1 MKINLLTFTPVAESI
16 NLAVYT
22 EKVENSNPL
31 RLFRNEC
38 PQFWEQHPELSD
50 KETLFFSIVHPE
62 GCTGDKYDISIKF
75 DENSRIAKHYF
86 NHLIYNYFKENAAA
100 VGFDFVDNVEV
111 WIKDSNQPHTQ
122 TTQFLRFSLVP
133 QYKKVTDSWELLVS
147 YNSISTAYNQSI
159 DSLDIQTE
167 RYRVIADNEI
177 VKRKHITPEQKQNI
191 GNIFPIINRELAAE
205 LNVSETRPPKENK
218 YLKTRQQ
225 IVAFAKNYLFTD
237 NFQAIIKFHKEDF
250 YSFKNPED
258 NKVTDGSNVLL
269 FGGNSSGFEAYNG
282 IINNGPF
289 RASTKN
295 NLKFFFICHVKDI
308 DVSKRLYN
316 IFFYGANSTLNFNT
330 KNPDGSPKYQQK
342 DIKSDNGITY
352 KTLPQLIKQP
362 FETETNGSI
371 TFSNLETAVQEIKTK
386 LSQKNLK
393 NDYNYVAIY
402 ISPVRKDDVNSP
414 HHDIYFAIKEMLLE
428 KQITSQVIYKDNPA
442 GNNFRYHLPNIA
454 IALLSKIGGIPWQ
467 LNPSRTKNDL
477 IIGVGA
483 FKSEKVGKRYV
494 GSAFCFNQDGIFQ
507 NFDCYRDNDLEHL
520 IKDIRKAIG
529 IYLVQN
535 QDQKPKRLIIH
546 YYKTM
551 GKRESKPITDMLYTL
566 GFNIPVFIVTIN
578 KTESSDIVAFDSD
591 SADLMPLSGTYV
603 KVGYN
608 QFLLYNNAKY
618 PNSQKYDI
626 LFPVKVKISKVVT
639 NGSKEDNQANMP
651 EVREML
657 NQVYQFSR
665 MYWKSVKQQN
675 LPITIKYPE
684 MVAEIVPHFSDAELP
699 SFGKTNLWF
708 L

>member
-1 MKINLLTFTPVAESI
+1 MKINLLTFTPVAASI
-16 NLAVYT
+16 NLVVYT

-38 PQFWEQHPELSD
+38 PQFLEKHPELSD
-50 KETLFFSIVHPE
+50 KENLFFSIVHPE
-62 GCTGDKYDISIKF
+62 DCTGDKYDISIKF
-75 DENSRIAKHYF
+75 YENPRIAKHYI

-100 VGFDFVDNVEV
+100 VGVDFVENVEV
-111 WIKDSNQPHTQ
+111 WIKDSNQPHAQ

-133 QYKKVTDSWELLVS
+133 QYKKVKYRWELLVS
-147 YNSISTAYNQSI
+147 YNSISTAYTQSI

-177 VKRKHITPEQKQNI
+177 FKRKHITPEQKQNI

-205 LNVSETRPPKENK
+205 LNVSETSPPKENK

-225 IVAFAKNYLFTD
+225 VVAFAKNYLFTD

-250 YSFKNPED
+250 YSFKNPEE
-258 NKVTDGSNVLL
+258 NKVTDGSNIIL
-269 FGGNSSGFEAYNG
+269 FGGNSSGFNPYNG
-282 IINNGPF
+282 INNNYPF
-289 RASTKN
+289 RATTKN
-295 NLKFFFICHVKDI
+295 NVKFLFIYYKD
-308 DVSKRLYN
+308 DVSSSKYL
-316 IFFYGANSTLNFNT
+316 NSLFKEGLGKFTDHYT
-330 KNPDGSPKYQQK
+330 GEV
-342 DIKSDNGITY
+342 TY
-352 KTLPQLIKQP
+352 KFKSLSIFIKQP
-362 FETETNGSI
+362 FETKTNGSS

-442 GNNFRYHLPNIA
+442 GNNFRFHLPNIA

-608 QFLLYNNAKY
+608 QYLLYNNAKY

-651 EVREML
+651 KVREML

-684 MVAEIVPHFSDAELP
+684 MVA
-699 SFGKTNLWF
+699 
-708 L
+708 

>member
-1 MKINLLTFTPVAESI
+1 MKINLFTFSPINES
-16 NLAVYT
+16 LELSVYT
-22 EKVENSNPL
+22 EKVENSNSL

-38 PQFWEQHPELSD
+38 PQFWEQHSELSD
-50 KETLFFSIVHPE
+50 KENLFFSFVNPE
-62 GCTGDKYDISIKF
+62 EYAGNKYDISIKF
-75 DENSRIAKHYF
+75 DENPRIAKHYL

-111 WIKDSNQPHTQ
+111 WIKDTNQPHTQ
-122 TTQFLRFSLVP
+122 TTQFLRFSLAP

-159 DSLDIQTE
+159 DSLDLQTE

-191 GNIFPIINRELAAE
+191 ENIFPIINRELAAE

-218 YLKTRQQ
+218 YRKTHQQ
-225 IVAFAKNYLFTD
+225 IIEFAKNYLFTD
-237 NFQAIIKFHKEDF
+237 GFQQIIKFDSNDF

-258 NKVTDGSNVLL
+258 YIVTDGSNVLL
-269 FGGNSSGFEAYNG
+269 FGGNKSGFEPYNG
-282 IINNGPF
+282 INNNGPF
-289 RASTKN
+289 RATTKN
-295 NLKFFFICHVKDI
+295 NIKFFFIYHKD
-308 DVSKRLYN
+308 DVSVSKYLYS
-316 IFFYGANSTLNFNT
+316 IFKEGLGKSTDRYT
-330 KNPDGSPKYQQK
+330 GEV
-342 DIKSDNGITY
+342 TY
-352 KTLPQLIKQP
+352 KFKPLSLFIKHP

-371 TFSNLETAVQEIKTK
+371 TFSNLETAVQEVKTM
-386 LSQKNLK
+386 LSQKPLK
-393 NDYNYVAIY
+393 NDCNYVAIY
-402 ISPVRKDDVNSP
+402 ISPVRKDDINSP
-414 HHDIYFAIKEMLLE
+414 YHDIYFTIKEMLLE
-428 KQITSQVIYKDNPA
+428 KHITSQVIYKDNPA
-442 GNNFRYHLPNIA
+442 GNNFRFHLPNIA

-467 LNPSRTKNDL
+467 LNPSRSKNDL
-477 IIGVGA
+477 IIGIGA

-551 GKRESKPITDMLYTL
+551 GKKESKPITDMLYTL

-591 SADLMPLSGTYV
+591 STDLMPLSGSYV

-626 LFPVKVKISKVVT
+626 LFPVKVKISKVIT
-639 NGSKEDNQANMP
+639 NGSKTDNQVSLS
-651 EVREML
+651 EVKEML

>member
-31 RLFRNEC
+31 KLFRNES
-38 PQFWEQHPELSD
+38 PEFWEQHPELSEND
-50 KETLFFSIVHPE
+50 YLFFSIVHPE
-62 GCTGDKYDISIKF
+62 SCMGDKYDVSIKF
-75 DENSRIAKHYF
+75 DENPRIAKHYF

-111 WIKDSNQPHTQ
+111 WVKDSNQPHAQ

-147 YNSISTAYNQSI
+147 YNGISTAYNQSI

-191 GNIFPIINRELAAE
+191 GNIFPIVNHELANE

-225 IVAFAKNYLFTD
+225 IVAFAKIYLFTD
-237 NFQAIIKFHKEDF
+237 NFQEIIKFHNEDF
-250 YSFKNPED
+250 YSFQNPDD

-269 FGGNSSGFEAYNG
+269 FGGNGSGFDPYNG
-282 IINNGPF
+282 INNNGPF
-289 RASTKN
+289 RATTKN
-295 NLKFFFICHVKDI
+295 NVKFFFIYHKD
-308 DVSKRLYN
+308 DTSVCQYLYN
-316 IFFYGANSTLNFNT
+316 LF
-330 KNPDGSPKYQQK
+330 KDGLGKFTDRYT
-342 DIKSDNGITY
+342 GEVTY
-352 KTLPQLIKQP
+352 KFKPLSLFIKQP
-362 FETETNGSI
+362 FETESKGSI
-371 TFSNLETAVQEIKTK
+371 LFSNLETAVQEIKTK
-386 LSQKNLK
+386 LNQKNLK

-402 ISPVRKDDVNSP
+402 ISPVHKDDVNNP
-414 HHDIYFAIKEMLLE
+414 YHAIYFAIKEILLE

-442 GNNFRYHLPNIA
+442 GNNFRFHLPNIA

-467 LNPSRTKNDL
+467 LSPSRTKNDL

-520 IKDIRKAIG
+520 ISDIRKAIG

-551 GKRESKPITDMLYTL
+551 SKRESKPITDMLYTL
-566 GFNIPVFIVTIN
+566 GFNIPVFIITIN

-618 PNSQKYDI
+618 PNSQKKYDI

-639 NGSKEDNQANMP
+639 NGSKEDNQANLS
-651 EVREML
+651 EVKEML

-699 SFGKTNLWF
+699 QFGKTNLWF

>member
-50 KETLFFSIVHPE
+50 KEYLFFSIVHPE
-62 GCTGDKYDISIKF
+62 GCTGSKYDISIKF
-75 DENSRIAKHYF
+75 DENPRIAKHYL

-111 WIKDSNQPHTQ
+111 WVKDSIQPHAQ

-159 DSLDIQTE
+159 DGLDIQTE

-237 NFQAIIKFHKEDF
+237 NFQAIIKFPKEDF

-269 FGGNSSGFEAYNG
+269 FGGNSSGFDPYNG
-282 IINNGPF
+282 INNNGPF
-289 RASTKN
+289 RATTKN
-295 NLKFFFICHVKDI
+295 NVKFFFIYHKD
-308 DVSKRLYN
+308 DVSVSKYLYSL
-316 IFFYGANSTLNFNT
+316 F
-330 KNPDGSPKYQQK
+330 KDGLGKFTDRYT
-342 DIKSDNGITY
+342 GEVTY
-352 KTLPQLIKQP
+352 KFKPLSLFIKQP

-454 IALLSKIGGIPWQ
+454 IALLSKIGGIPWL

-591 SADLMPLSGTYV
+591 TADLMPLSGTYV

-618 PNSQKYDI
+618 PTSQKYDI

>member
-1 MKINLLTFTPVAESI
+1 MQINLLTFTPANESI
-16 NLAVYT
+16 ELEVYT
-22 EKVENSNPL
+22 DKVEGANPL

-38 PQFWEQHPELSD
+38 PQFWEQYPELAE
-50 KETLFFSIVHPE
+50 KENLFFSIAHPE
-62 GCTGDKYDISIKF
+62 GCTGDKYNITIQF
-75 DENSRIAKHYF
+75 TENPRIAKHYF

-111 WIKDSNQPHTQ
+111 WVKGSKQPDMQ
-122 TTQFLRFSLVP
+122 TTQYLRFSLVP
-133 QYKKVTDSWELLVS
+133 QYKKVTDGWELLVS

-159 DSLDIQTE
+159 DNLDIQTE
-167 RYRVIADNEI
+167 RYRVIADHEI
-177 VKRKHITPEQKQNI
+177 IKQKYLTPELKQNI
-191 GNIFPIINRELAAE
+191 GNIFPIINRALAAE
-205 LNVSETRPPKENK
+205 LNVSESRPPKENK
-218 YLKTRQQ
+218 YIKTRQQ
-225 IVAFAKNYLFTD
+225 INAFAKKYLFTD
-237 NFQAIIKFHKEDF
+237 DFQKTIRFYNTDF
-250 YSFKNPED
+250 YSFEHPVEY
-258 NKVTDGSNVLL
+258 KVIDGSNVLL
-269 FGGNSSGFEAYNG
+269 FGNGNSGFEQYKG
-282 IINNGPF
+282 IDNNGPY

-295 NLKFFFICHVKDI
+295 NVKFFFIYKQD
-308 DVSKRLYN
+308 DVSVCDYLYRLFREGLGKF
-316 IFFYGANSTLNFNT
+316 IDRNT
-330 KNPDGSPKYQQK
+330 GE
-342 DIKSDNGITY
+342 ITY
-352 KTLPQLIKQP
+352 KFKPLSLYIKQQ
-362 FETETNGSI
+362 FNTETNGSI
-371 TFSNLETAVQEIKTK
+371 EFSSLETAVLEIKTK
-386 LSQKNLK
+386 LNQKELK
-393 NDYNYVAIY
+393 NDFNYVAIY

-414 HHDIYFAIKEMLLE
+414 HHEIYFAVKEMLLE
-428 KQITSQVIYKDNPA
+428 KQITSQVIYKDNP
-442 GNNFRYHLPNIA
+442 GINSFRFHLPNIA

-467 LNPSRTKNDL
+467 LKPSRSKNDL

-520 IKDIRKAIG
+520 ISDIRKAIG

-546 YYKTM
+546 YYKTI
-551 GKRESKPITDMLYTL
+551 GKKESKPITDMLYTL
-566 GFNIPVFIVTIN
+566 GFNIPVYIVTIN

-618 PNSQKYDI
+618 PNSQRYDI

-639 NGSKEDNQANMP
+639 NGSKEENQATLS
-651 EVREML
+651 EVKEML

-699 SFGKTNLWF
+699 TFGKTNLWF